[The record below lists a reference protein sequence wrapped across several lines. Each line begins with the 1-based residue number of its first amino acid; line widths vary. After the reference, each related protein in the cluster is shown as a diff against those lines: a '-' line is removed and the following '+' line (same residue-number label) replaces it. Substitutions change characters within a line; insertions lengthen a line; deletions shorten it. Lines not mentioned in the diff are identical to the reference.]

1 MVFAIIYIN
10 YWEKYNS
17 NLYVLYRFLC
27 AWIDNLVEL
36 FVNCQIRTW
45 NAHEITSMYLSYK

>member
-17 NLYVLYRFLC
+17 NLYMLYRFLC